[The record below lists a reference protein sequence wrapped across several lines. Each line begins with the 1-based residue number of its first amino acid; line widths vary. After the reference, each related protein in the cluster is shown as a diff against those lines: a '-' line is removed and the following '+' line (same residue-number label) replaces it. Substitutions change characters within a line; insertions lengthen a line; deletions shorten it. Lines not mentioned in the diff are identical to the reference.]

1 MAFFVTKFL
10 ETRKMNFPP
19 KINVL
24 AFKLKTEVQIL
35 KLLKCPGIHD
45 LSNPGKTR
53 TAK

>member
-24 AFKLKTEVQIL
+24 NFKLKTEVQIL
-35 KLLKCPGIHD
+35 KLFKCPGIHNF
-45 LSNPGKTR
+45 SNPGKTR